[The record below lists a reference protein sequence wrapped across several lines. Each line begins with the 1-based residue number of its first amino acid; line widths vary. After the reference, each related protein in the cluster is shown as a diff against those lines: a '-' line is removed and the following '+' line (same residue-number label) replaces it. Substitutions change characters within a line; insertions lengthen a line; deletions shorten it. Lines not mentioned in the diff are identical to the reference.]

1 MILSYWLLH
10 HIVETR
16 WIYLINTNTC
26 NGISYWKHKNRYIT
40 NREYPKSAIY
50 VWGANYDCHA
60 NVYEMANLI
69 RALKQWVFLNEHII
83 INHYIDFCNQFVRQ
97 VSSDIRKRDINK
109 KLLFVQEVIPNSV
122 SSQTHTADW
131 PFCNPLLIRTQMMWL
146 FIIIAAIFSRTHQMT
161 TLNDH
166 IEIERW

>member
-1 MILSYWLLH
+1 MLHRLSISLKAKKHDQCNLMILSYWLLH

-16 WIYLINTNTC
+16 WIYLIITNTC

-69 RALKQWVFLNEHII
+69 RALKQWVILTLLSII
-83 INHYIDFCNQFVRQ
+83 ILTFA
-97 VSSDIRKRDINK
+97 INLLSRLAVIFENETSIKNFYVFK
-109 KLLFVQEVIPNSV
+109 K
-122 SSQTHTADW
+122 
-131 PFCNPLLIRTQMMWL
+131 
-146 FIIIAAIFSRTHQMT
+146 
-161 TLNDH
+161 
-166 IEIERW
+166 